1 MTGMVMATKVCGG
14 GGGGGGGFCRGE
26 FRRKEEEQQQQMSI
40 VDLLL
45 TFLRKTLAYCSLNRR
60 NEDVEVDESG
70 MEIGWPTNV
79 RHVTHVTFDRFQ
91 GFLGLPVEFEEDVAP
106 KAPSAS
112 ANVFGVSAKSM
123 QCSYDP
129 KGYSVPTILLLMQ
142 ERLYS
147 QGGLKA
153 EGIFRINP
161 ENSQENHVRDQ
172 LNRGIVPKDIDVHC
186 LAGLIK
192 AWFRELPSGVLDG
205 LSPEQVLNCTSEEE
219 SVKLL
224 KQLEPTESALLSW
237 AIDLMADVVEEEEFN
252 KMNARN
258 IAMVFAPN
266 MTQMSNPLTALMHA
280 VQVMNFLKTLI
291 LKKLEQR
298 EQVTTRGYSPLLSQ
312 CSGQDSEREVNMLQ
326 ELNSS
331 VELRRL
337 ATSSDYGGYCQ
348 HSESE
353 DDAEMISPRDA
364 EDDFLRQLN
373 ETGKMTIG
381 TVLEEEPVGFT
392 KRGHVNPQ
400 SCYGFLG
407 DLEIS
412 LPERTTASRS
422 SILNDKDPVAGLIN
436 ARRKESPHLLK
447 DGESPADLQ
456 MIDRFSGSRGIQ
468 NQPS

>member
-1 MTGMVMATKVCGG
+1 MTGMVIATKVCGG
-14 GGGGGGGFCRGE
+14 GGGGGGFCRGD
-26 FRRKEEEQQQQMSI
+26 FRSKEEEQQQVESQQQMSI
-40 VDLLL
+40 VELLI
-45 TFLRKTLAYCSLNRR
+45 TVLRKTLAYCSLSRR
-60 NEDVEVDESG
+60 DEDVVVDEKG

-79 RHVTHVTFDRFQ
+79 RHVTHVTFDRFE
-91 GFLGLPVEFEEDVAP
+91 GFLGLPVEFEEEVEP

-112 ANVFGVSAKSM
+112 ANVFGVSAESM

-129 KGYSVPTILLLMQ
+129 KGYSIPTILLLMQ

-172 LNRGIVPKDIDVHC
+172 LNRGIVPQNMDVHC

-192 AWFRELPSGVLDG
+192 AWFRELPAGVLDG
-205 LSPEQVLNCTSEEE
+205 LSPEQVLKCNSEEE
-219 SVKLL
+219 SMKLV
-224 KQLEPTESALLSW
+224 KQLQPTESALLSW

-266 MTQMSNPLTALMHA
+266 MTQMSDPLTALMHA

-291 LKKLEQR
+291 LKKLR
-298 EQVTTRGYSPLLSQ
+298 EREEFTPGKYSPLLSQ
-312 CSGQDSEREVNMLQ
+312 CSGQESEREVEMQQ
-326 ELNSS
+326 ELNTSG
-331 VELRRL
+331 ELRRL
-337 ATSSDYGGYCQ
+337 ASGSEDNYSGYCQ
-348 HSESE
+348 SSEHE
-353 DDAEMISPRDA
+353 DDIEMKSPSDRKDV
-364 EDDFLRQLN
+364 FLRQLN

-381 TVLEEEPVGFT
+381 RVLEEEPERYT

-400 SCYGFLG
+400 SRYGFFG

-412 LPERTTASRS
+412 LPERTTTSCS
-422 SILNDKDPVAGLIN
+422 SILSDEDPAAVLIN
-436 ARRKESPHLLK
+436 AKRKKNLSFLK
-447 DGESPADLQ
+447 DRESTNNLQ
-456 MIDRFSGSRGIQ
+456 MVDKFA
-468 NQPS
+468 